1 MTQQEL
7 PRPPIH
13 DESISYQWREWLR
26 RLYIRA
32 AEAGQIFFTSL
43 DFTGSN
49 LTDLET
55 RNHND
60 LQSFQGGTTDE
71 YYHLT
76 VAETVQFDTLTDGSN
91 ADSLHEHSTLDV
103 DTILLTPDDDLVT
116 DGNGN
121 ILVEFE

>member
-1 MTQQEL
+1 MTQQGL

-55 RNHND
+55 REHND
-60 LQSFQGGTTDE
+60 LQLLQGGAADD

-76 VAETVQFDTLTDGSN
+76 IAHRDNLTDGSN
-91 ADSLHEHSTLDV
+91 ADALHTHGAFFSAD
-103 DTILLTPDDDLVT
+103 DILLTPDDALVT

-121 ILVEFE
+121 ILTG